1 MIRCPFRPRPP
12 AVACG
17 VAFLVFLM
25 AQLFRGLAPSS
36 PRPASAGGGVFVASA
51 LADTLPHA
59 GMSDD
64 GVMTPEKIQNLVL
77 FGKVW
82 GFVKYHH
89 PRLASGELSCD
100 GELLRIVPE
109 VLSARDRDETRRIL
123 SSWLEQIGDPA
134 PCSPC
139 ATLPDSI
146 QSKPRI
152 GWIRDRSLLGRD
164 LCDRLRTIYD
174 NRPANP
180 DDQRHVGLN
189 GRVGNP
195 VFYESS
201 FDSSLVLS
209 DARYRL
215 LALFRFWSVIE
226 YWYPHR
232 DVANEDWDRVM
243 GEFVPRMMRASTSEA
258 YRLALI
264 ALTARTHDTHAGL
277 MTCINERPPGA
288 EARLPILV
296 RWVES
301 RVVVTGFPEGD
312 STRASGLRVGD
323 VILRMDGVPVDSLM
337 ARWREYYAASNPDVL
352 MRDLAGSIPWG
363 SAGPCRVSVSRESGL
378 FDVTLERVA
387 VAKANR
393 TAPTFHDLSG
403 GTFQMLTPEIAYLS
417 LCSLGSGRIAEYLQ
431 KAEQGAGIVLDLR
444 NYPQGFLPFT
454 LGGHLVDKAT
464 DFVRCTHG
472 VLANPGT
479 FVWSPPLT
487 VEPIAPRFRG
497 RVAILVDESSQSL
510 AEFTAM
516 ALQTSPG
523 ATVVGSTTA
532 GADGNVS
539 YVHFPGGYR
548 GAITGI
554 GLFYPD
560 GRPAQR
566 TGIAVDV
573 EVRPTLAGIRARR
586 DEVLEAAVKRLL
598 GREVDLGPRLMDR

>member
-1 MIRCPFRPRPP
+1 MIRCPSRPRPP
-12 AVACG
+12 AVAYTA
-17 VAFLVFLM
+17 AFFALLM
-25 AQLFRGLAPSS
+25 APLLRGLA
-36 PRPASAGGGVFVASA
+36 
-51 LADTLPHA
+51 LADE
-59 GMSDD
+59 
-64 GVMTPEKIQNLVL
+64 GVMTPEKIQDLVL
-77 FGKVW
+77 CGKVW

-100 GELLRIVPE
+100 DELLRIIPE

-146 QSKPRI
+146 QSKPRLD
-152 GWIRDRSLLGRD
+152 WIRDRSLLGRD
-164 LCDRLRTIYD
+164 LSDRLRKIYD
-174 NRPANP
+174 SRPANP
-180 DDQRHVGLN
+180 DDQRHVDLN
-189 GRVGNP
+189 GKVGNP
-195 VFYESS
+195 IFYESS

-232 DVANEDWDRVM
+232 DIANEDWDRVM
-243 GEFVPRMMRASTSEA
+243 AEFVPRMMRASTAEA
-258 YRLALI
+258 YRLALM

-277 MTCINERPPGA
+277 MSCVNERPPGA

-312 STRASGLRVGD
+312 STRAGGLRLGD
-323 VILRMDGVPVDSLM
+323 VIVGLDGVPVDSLM
-337 ARWREYYAASNPDVL
+337 ARWREYYAASNSDVL

-363 SAGPCRVSVSRESGL
+363 PAGPCRVSASRESGL
-378 FDVTLERVA
+378 LDVTLERVG

-417 LCSLGSGRIAEYLQ
+417 LRSLGSSRIAEYLH
-431 KAEQGAGIVLDLR
+431 KAEQAAGIILDLR

-454 LGGHLVDKAT
+454 LGGHLVDSAT
-464 DFVRCTHG
+464 DFVCTTHG
-472 VLANPGT
+472 DLANPGT

-487 VEPIAPRFRG
+487 VEPLAPRFHG

-523 ATVVGSTTA
+523 AMVVGSTTA

-539 YVHFPGGYR
+539 YVYFPGGYR

-554 GLFYPD
+554 GVFYPD
-560 GRPAQR
+560 RRPAQR

-573 EVRPTLAGIRARR
+573 KVRPTFAGIRARR
-586 DEVLEAAVKRLL
+586 DEVLEAAVKKLL
-598 GREVDLGPRLMDR
+598 GRDVDLGPRLMDR

>member
-1 MIRCPFRPRPP
+1 MIRCPFRPHPP

-17 VAFLVFLM
+17 AAFLLLLT
-25 AQLFRGLAPSS
+25 APLLRGLASS
-36 PRPASAGGGVFVASA
+36 DEGA
-51 LADTLPHA
+51 
-59 GMSDD
+59 
-64 GVMTPEKIQNLVL
+64 MTPEKIQNLVL
-77 FGKVW
+77 LGKVW
-82 GFVKYHH
+82 GFAKYHH

-100 GELLRIVPE
+100 DELLRILPE
-109 VLSARDRDETRRIL
+109 VLQARDRDETQRIL
-123 SSWLEQIGDPA
+123 ASWLEQTGDPA

-146 QSKPRI
+146 QSKPRL

-164 LCDRLRTIYD
+164 LSDRLKKIY
-174 NRPANP
+174 NSRPANP
-180 DDQRHVGLN
+180 EDQRHVDLN
-189 GRVGNP
+189 GKVGNP
-195 VFYESS
+195 IFYESS

-215 LALFRFWSVIE
+215 LALFRFWSIIE

-243 GEFVPRMMRASTSEA
+243 AEFVPRMMRASTSEA
-258 YRLALI
+258 YRLALM

-277 MTCINERPPGA
+277 MSCINERPPGA

-312 STRASGLRVGD
+312 STRAGGLRLGD
-323 VILRMDGVPVDSLM
+323 VILRLDGVPVDSLM
-337 ARWREYYAASNPDVL
+337 AHWREYYAASNSDVL
-352 MRDLAGSIPWG
+352 RRDLAASIPWG
-363 SAGPCRVSVSRESGL
+363 PVGTCRVSASRESGP
-378 FDVTLERVA
+378 FEVTLDRVA
-387 VAKANR
+387 VAEANR

-403 GTFQMLTPEIAYLS
+403 DPFQMLTPEIAYLS
-417 LCSLGSGRIAEYLQ
+417 LTSLSSGRIAGYLQ
-431 KAEQGAGIVLDLR
+431 KVERAAGIILDLR
-444 NYPQGFLPFT
+444 GYPKSFLPFT
-454 LGGHLVDKAT
+454 LGGHLVDHAT
-464 DFVRCTHG
+464 DFVCSAHG
-472 VLANPGT
+472 DLANPGT
-479 FVWSPPLT
+479 FVWAPPLT
-487 VEPIAPRFRG
+487 VEPLAPRFHG
-497 RVAILVDESSQSL
+497 RVAVLVDESTQSL

-523 ATVVGSTTA
+523 AIVVGSTTA

-539 YVHFPGGYR
+539 YVSFPGGYR

-560 GRPAQR
+560 RRPAQR
-566 TGIAVDV
+566 TGVAVDV

-586 DEVLEAAVKRLL
+586 DEVLEAAVKKLL
-598 GREVDLGPRLMDR
+598 GREADLGPRLMDR